1 MYSGSPILFCTV
13 HFQEFIIV
21 GQKFYLI
28 FRKRFLFAAAFKVQY
43 LNLFCQTF
51 SSRMAYSQW
60 VGIWKKNCRN
70 FIFLNFTFHGMW
82 KRYILG
88 WVQTPYDCFVWYL
101 GISWKSFL
109 FLRLQRLTFPTHFN
123 LQAGFCTEHCSRSSK
138 SLLKKKY
145 QNCF

>member
-70 FIFLNFTFHGMW
+70 FIFLNSCENDIF
-82 KRYILG
+82 
-88 WVQTPYDCFVWYL
+88 WVGYKLHMIVLYGTWEYL
-101 GISWKSFL
+101 GNLFCSWDYKGW
-109 FLRLQRLTFPTHFN
+109 HFQHILICKLAFAQN
-123 LQAGFCTEHCSRSSK
+123 IVHVQASHSW
-138 SLLKKKY
+138 KKKY